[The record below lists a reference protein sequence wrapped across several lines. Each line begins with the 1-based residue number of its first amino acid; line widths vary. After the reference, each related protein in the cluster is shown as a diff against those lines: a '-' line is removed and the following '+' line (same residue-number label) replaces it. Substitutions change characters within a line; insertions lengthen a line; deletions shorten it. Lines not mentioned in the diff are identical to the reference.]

1 MSFTVKNEDKIGTTR
16 EYPPL
21 RKVVATDIAGCQRL
35 KILSLQRPVRLN
47 SVFLFLVVA
56 LQTALRKVG
65 DCVIRRCDESDL
77 AAVIDINMV
86 ALPEH
91 YSDYFFESILRELP
105 EAFIVAE
112 LDGKVVGYIMC
123 KIEFGFSNFRKL
135 GFVKKGH
142 VVSVAVLEEH
152 RNKGL
157 GMALMV
163 ESTNGIMNR
172 KSDEM
177 YLEVRV
183 SNKSAI
189 GMYQK
194 LGFQIKSKLH
204 AYYRDGEDAYLMCLE
219 F

>member
-1 MSFTVKNEDKIGTTR
+1 MLATVTLFCAPIRFKAYPRYTTHIELLSPRIGPITLNNLIL
-16 EYPPL
+16 PL
-21 RKVVATDIAGCQRL
+21 DSG
-35 KILSLQRPVRLN
+35 
-47 SVFLFLVVA
+47 

-65 DCVIRRCDESDL
+65 DYAIRRCEELDL
-77 AAVIDINMV
+77 PAVIDINMA

-112 LDGKVVGYIMC
+112 LDNKVVGYIMC

-152 RNKGL
+152 RGKGL
-157 GMALMV
+157 GKALML
-163 ESTNGIMNR
+163 EGINGSMHR
-172 KSDEM
+172 RSDEI

-183 SNKSAI
+183 SNTGAVK
-189 GMYQK
+189 MYDR
-194 LGFQIKSKLH
+194 LGFETKSRLRS
-204 AYYRDGEDAYLMCLE
+204 YYRDGEDAYLMALE
-219 F
+219 LN